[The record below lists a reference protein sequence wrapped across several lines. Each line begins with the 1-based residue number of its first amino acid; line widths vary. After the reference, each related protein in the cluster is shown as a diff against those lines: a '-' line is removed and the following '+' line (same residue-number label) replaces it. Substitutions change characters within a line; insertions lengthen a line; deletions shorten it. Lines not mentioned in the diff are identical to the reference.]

1 MAAPP
6 PEKGK
11 KLADFLRRNTAV
23 PTQSFFRAMN
33 FELYARCA
41 RREPRVHCR
50 SRLTPPPRSG
60 NSAVAVPGTLIFVG
74 VLAYFAM
81 LKSDQHAA
89 EQERLAAEA
98 SAARRREHLDG

>member
-6 PEKGK
+6 PEKGQ
-11 KLADFLRRNTAV
+11 KLADFVRRNTAV

-41 RREPRVHCR
+41 PPRARVHDR
-50 SRLTPPPRSG
+50 LRLTLRPRSG

-81 LKSDQHAA
+81 LKSDQRVI
-89 EQERLAAEA
+89 EQERQAAK
-98 SAARRREHLDG
+98 ARREELDD